1 MVTYAQLKDVQPAQ
15 FDGAADGWQKVSGAA
30 GAAMDRVNNEIAAKL
45 RDSLSGEAADAALS
59 RLKRLAD
66 NFQYTRDQ
74 TNMVRSA
81 LSDLATELRAAKRK
95 LDDAV
100 TDAQTAGFSVEGDGS
115 VKWTDADPA
124 QGESKKTEA
133 RGYADRISDAVR
145 DATTADATCTGLLNR
160 LKARNDL
167 TVTDADWADAA
178 RDRAAAR
185 EALGD
190 DVRSEDIPE
199 GKSPEENA
207 QWWRGLSAEEKADFL
222 AVHPGAVG
230 ALDGLPSD
238 VRDDAN
244 RSVLAETEGAYR
256 TELDDY
262 PDEPP
267 KYVPGPS
274 RQISD
279 EWQEWHDRKEHLESS
294 LDDMGLIQDRFDQ
307 TGEEGLPEAYLLGF
321 STEGDGR
328 AIVANGNPDSAHHT
342 AVYVPGTGSDVD
354 GFGSNMRR
362 GTDIWR
368 ESQALVPGQEVS
380 SISWIGYDAPDDV
393 VKDAPFGHY
402 ADDAGP
408 DLNRF
413 MDGIDV
419 AHDPGR
425 DSHTTV
431 TAHSYGTTVV
441 GSAAR
446 QGDLNADDVV
456 FAGSPGVQVG
466 RASDMDV
473 PDGHVWNQE
482 ADGDHVPDLGRL
494 GHGHREWHWDSG
506 FDWVIPSDDRFGA
519 NQMSTDTE
527 GHSGYWD
534 PGSESSLNQARVIT
548 GLHEE
553 VQRE

>member
-1 MVTYAQLKDVQPAQ
+1 MVTYTQLKDVQPTQ
-15 FDGAADGWQKVSGAA
+15 FDEAADGWRKVSSAA
-30 GAAMDRVNNEIAAKL
+30 GAAMDRVNDDLAAKL
-45 RDSLSGEAADAALS
+45 RGGLAGKAADAALA
-59 RLKRLAD
+59 RLTRLAE

-81 LSDLATELRAAKRK
+81 LSDLAEELRAAKRK
-95 LDDAV
+95 LDGAVADARGAGCTV
-100 TDAQTAGFSVEGDGS
+100 EADGTVKCTA
-115 VKWTDADPA
+115 ADPS
-124 QGESKKTEA
+124 QEKSKKAEA
-133 RGYADRISDAVR
+133 EGYADRISGAVR
-145 DATTADATCTGLLNR
+145 DATTADGTCTGLLNR

-167 TVTDADWADAA
+167 TVTDADWADSG

-185 EALGD
+185 TALGD
-190 DVRSEDIPE
+190 DVRRDDIPQ
-199 GKSPEENA
+199 GKSPKENA
-207 QWWRGLSAEEKADFL
+207 RWWRGLSAEERADYL
-222 AVHPGAVG
+222 ALYPDTVG
-230 ALDGLPSD
+230 ALDGLPSA

-244 RSVLAETEGAYR
+244 RTVLAETEGAYR
-256 TELDDY
+256 TELDGY
-262 PDEPP
+262 PEEPP

-274 RQISD
+274 GRISD
-279 EWQEWHDRKEHLESS
+279 EWQEWHDRKAHLESS
-294 LDDMGLIQDRFDQ
+294 LGDMHLIQDRFDQ

-328 AIVANGNPDSAHHT
+328 AILANGNPDTAHHT

-368 ESQALVPGQEVS
+368 ESQALVPGQQVS
-380 SISWIGYDAPDDV
+380 SITWIGYDAPDDV
-393 VKDAPFGHY
+393 LKDAPFSHY
-402 ADDAGP
+402 ANEAGP
-408 DLNRF
+408 VLNRF

-419 AHDPGR
+419 AHEPGHE
-425 DSHTTV
+425 SHTTV
-431 TAHSYGTTVV
+431 SAHSYGTTVV

-473 PDGHVWNQE
+473 PEGHVWNQE
-482 ADGDHVPDLGRL
+482 ADGDPVPDLGRL
-494 GHGHREWHWDSG
+494 GHGHREWHWDTG

-534 PGSESSLNQARVIT
+534 RGSQSSLNQAYVIT
-548 GLHEE
+548 GRHDD

>member
-1 MVTYAQLKDVQPAQ
+1 MVTYAQLRDVQPAQ
-15 FDGAADGWQKVSGAA
+15 FDGAADGWQKVSSAA

-45 RDSLSGEAADAALS
+45 RGALSGEAADAALN

-74 TNMVRSA
+74 TSLVRSS
-81 LSDLATELRAAKRK
+81 LSDLAEELRAAKRK
-95 LDDAV
+95 LDGAV
-100 TDAQTAGFSVEGDGS
+100 AEAQGAGFSVEADGS
-115 VKWTDADPA
+115 VKWTSDPSQEEA
-124 QGESKKTEA
+124 KKTEA
-133 RGYADRISDAVR
+133 QGYADRIGGAVR
-145 DATTADATCTGLLNR
+145 DATTADGTCTRLLER

-167 TVTDADWADAA
+167 SVTDADWADAG

-185 EALGD
+185 DALGD
-190 DVRSEDIPE
+190 DVRREDIPKD
-199 GKSPEENA
+199 KSAQENA
-207 QWWRGLSAEEKADFL
+207 QWWRGLSAEQQADFL
-222 AVHPGAVG
+222 ALHPGAIG
-230 ALDGLPSD
+230 ALDGLPST

-244 RSVLAETEGAYR
+244 RSVLAETEGSYQ
-256 TELDDY
+256 TELDGY
-262 PDEPP
+262 PEEPP

-274 RQISD
+274 RRISD
-279 EWQEWHDRKEHLESS
+279 EWQEWHDRKAHLESS
-294 LDDMGLIQDRFDQ
+294 LSDMHLMQDRFDQ
-307 TGEEGLPEAYLLGF
+307 TGEGGLPEAYLLGF
-321 STEGDGR
+321 STDGDGR
-328 AIVANGNPDSAHHT
+328 AIVANGNPDSADHT

-368 ESQALVPGQEVS
+368 ESQALVPGQQVS
-380 SISWIGYDAPDDV
+380 SITWIGYDAPDDV
-393 VKDAPFGHY
+393 VKDAPFSHY
-402 ADDAGP
+402 ANDGGP
-408 DLNRF
+408 VLNRF

-419 AHDPGR
+419 AHNPGHE
-425 DSHTTV
+425 SHTTV

-473 PDGHVWNQE
+473 PEGHVWNQE

-494 GHGHREWHWDSG
+494 GHGHREWHWDTG

-527 GHSGYWD
+527 GHSDYWNA
-534 PGSESSLNQARVIT
+534 GSQSSLNQAYVVT
-548 GLHEE
+548 GRYDD
-553 VQRE
+553 VQRK